1 MSASAAAVP
10 FTSLADLGW
19 DDAWAATLAT
29 AAQLLG
35 PADPARVARVDLGAC
50 TVLGASGAATP
61 GVSRATIPPGTT
73 VAVGD
78 WVLVRQSL
86 VIGALPRRTA
96 IVRRSAGLDPHPQTL
111 AANVDTVLVLIAA
124 DGRVTPRSV
133 ERYVTLAWESG
144 ATPVVVLTKA
154 DLVSGGDLDDAIE
167 RLEPAGARPGVGQG
181 PHAGEEPG
189 VGAPGGA
196 AKPPEASG
204 GARSA
209 PDAVD
214 LLVISAPTGAG
225 LDGLVRYFGRGRTVA
240 LLGSSGAGKSTLAN
254 HLTGAALAT
263 GTVREGDHRGRHTT
277 THRELVPLP
286 GGGVLI
292 DSPGLREVGLWQGD
306 DGVARTFPEIT
317 ALVDQCRFADCSHR
331 REPGCAVTAA
341 VAEGKIRPERLAS
354 WRKLRRELDRLAAR
368 DDPALRQQLRT
379 EQRRLY
385 REYAQTRKQWRRQ
398 GR

>member
-1 MSASAAAVP
+1 
-10 FTSLADLGW
+10 
-19 DDAWAATLAT
+19 
-29 AAQLLG
+29 
-35 PADPARVARVDLGAC
+35 VARVDLGAC
-50 TVLGASGAATP
+50 TVLGAAGA
-61 GVSRATIPPGTT
+61 SRVTIPPGAT

-78 WVLVRQSL
+78 WVLVRQPV

-96 IVRRSAGLDPHPQTL
+96 IVRRSAGLDPQPQTL
-111 AANVDTVLVLIAA
+111 AANVDTVFVLVAA
-124 DGRVTPRSV
+124 DGRVSPRSV
-133 ERYVTLAWESG
+133 ERYVTLVWESG

-154 DLVSGGDLDDAIE
+154 DLVSGDDLENAIE
-167 RLEPAGARPGVGQG
+167 RLEPAC
-181 PHAGEEPG
+181 
-189 VGAPGGA
+189 A

-225 LDGLVRYFGRGRTVA
+225 LAGLARYFGRGRTVA

-254 HLTGAALAT
+254 HLTGEALAT
-263 GTVREGDHRGRHTT
+263 GAVREGDHRGRHTT
-277 THRELVPLP
+277 THRQLVPLP

-292 DSPGLREVGLWQGD
+292 DSPGLREVGLWQAD
-306 DGVARTFPEIT
+306 NGVARTFPEIT
-317 ALVDQCRFADCSHR
+317 ALLDRCRFTDCSHR

-341 VAEGKIRPERLAS
+341 VAEGKITPERLAS
-354 WRKLRRELDRLAAR
+354 WRKLRREIDRLAAR
-368 DDPALRQQLRT
+368 DDPALRQQLRS

-385 REYAQTRKQWRRQ
+385 REYAQARKQWRRQ

>member
-1 MSASAAAVP
+1 LSASASAVP
-10 FTSLADLGW
+10 FLSLADLGW

-29 AAQLLG
+29 AVQLLG

-50 TVLGASGAATP
+50 TVFGAAEA
-61 GVSRATIPPGTT
+61 GRATIPPGTT

-78 WVLVRQSL
+78 WVLVRRSV

-96 IVRRSAGLDPHPQTL
+96 IVRRSAGLEAQAQTL
-111 AANVDTVLVLIAA
+111 AANVDTVLVLVAA
-124 DGRVTPRSV
+124 DGRVTPRSI
-133 ERYVTLAWESG
+133 ERYVTLVWESG

-154 DLVSGGDLDDAIE
+154 DLVSGDDLDDAIE
-167 RLEPAGARPGVGQG
+167 RLEPACVG
-181 PHAGEEPG
+181 
-189 VGAPGGA
+189 
-196 AKPPEASG
+196 
-204 GARSA
+204 
-209 PDAVD
+209 VD
-214 LLVISAPTGAG
+214 LLAISAPTGAG
-225 LDGLVRYFGRGRTVA
+225 LADVARYFGRGRTVA

-254 HLTGAALAT
+254 HLAGAALGT
-263 GTVREGDHRGRHTT
+263 GAVREGDHRGRHTT

-306 DGVARTFPEIT
+306 DGVARAFPEIT
-317 ALVDQCRFADCSHR
+317 ALLDQCRFPDCSHR

-341 VAEGKIRPERLAS
+341 LAEGKITQERLAS

-385 REYAQTRKQWRRQ
+385 REYAQARKQWRRQ